1 MADVK
6 IKDLDKSIQRMRQL
20 AEELKSKGGSIQAV
34 ERNVNR
40 MLASITMLELN
51 ISDIKEFV

>member
-1 MADVK
+1 MADVE
-6 IKDLDKSIQRMRQL
+6 IKDLDQSIQRMRQL
-20 AEELKSKGGSIQAV
+20 AEELKSKGDSIQAV

-40 MLASITMLELN
+40 ILAGITMLELN